1 MTKAEMELL
10 MDLNSLENAAGSVVE
25 AVLAFPLEKV
35 IGVVHNIKNNPIM
48 KNMDKEHIS
57 VIDKQLVIFEE
68 LLKVQKNM
76 NKFRDDLIEEMEK
89 KQQVEFLK
97 KVEPATEKWN

>member
-10 MDLNSLENAAGSVVE
+10 MDLNSLENTAGNIVE
-25 AVLAFPLEKV
+25 VVLAFPLEKV
-35 IGVVHNIKNNPIM
+35 IGVVHNIKSNPIM
-48 KNMDKEHIS
+48 KNMDKDHIS
-57 VIDKQLVIFEE
+57 VIDKQLVIFED

-76 NKFRDDLIEEMEK
+76 NKFRNDLIEEMEK